1 MSERRRIYCPALFV
15 AANAPSYCVS
25 KGPVIRLADNCADAL
40 RIWAEREGASQKTG
54 STVNH
59 MIDRYVLE
67 ILPKLALKTQDERT
81 RQSKKL
87 KQVFGPVLLSDVEPH
102 HIAAYLDQRESKVAA
117 NREITFLSSMFSYA
131 MRWGWCKFNPCT
143 GVRRN
148 TEKKRT
154 RYITDEELKLLMSE
168 ASEQMACIIELAYLT
183 AIRKSDLLKIRVN
196 DLQAD
201 GLHVLPTKTQDSTG
215 QVMIFSNTPRLL
227 EVLNRSRKLRR
238 RASSMYL
245 FATQDGTPHS
255 TSVFNS
261 AWKRLKNKVGLSD
274 IHFHDIRAKALTDAK
289 RMAGSDYAQALGNHA
304 SVETTE
310 IYIKARE
317 VNTVRALF

>member
-1 MSERRRIYCPALFV
+1 MQEKRGVYYHTPFIDGKV
-15 AANAPSYCVS
+15 
-25 KGPVIRLADNCADAL
+25 KWIRLADNYADAL

-67 ILPKLALKTQDERT
+67 ILTKLALKTQDERT

-87 KQVFGPVLLSDVEPH
+87 KRVFGAMLLSDVEPH
-102 HIAAYLDQRESKVAA
+102 HVAAYLDQRESKVAA

-154 RYITDEELKLLMSE
+154 RYITDDELKLLKSE
-168 ASEQMACIIELAYLT
+168 ASEQMACIIEVAYLT
-183 AIRKSDLLKIRVN
+183 AIRKSDLLKIRIN
-196 DLQAD
+196 DLQTD
-201 GLHVLPTKTQDSTG
+201 GLHVLPAKTQNSTG
-215 QVMIFSNTPRLL
+215 QVMLFSYTPRLL
-227 EVLNRSRKLRR
+227 EALNRARKLRR

-245 FATQDGTPHS
+245 FATRDGTPHS
-255 TSVFNS
+255 TSGFNS
-261 AWKRLKNKVGLSD
+261 AWRRLKIKVGLSD

-310 IYIKARE
+310 SYIKARE
-317 VNTVRALF
+317 VNTVRPLF